1 MRTDLRDRQT
11 LQSLEGNVGRKV
23 ILYTFMIKLRRKSH
37 NLSSKSSFW
46 TSKQPLAMFAPWES
60 QKSVRKLKDAITGN
74 SFISDILLSL
84 DAPHDE
90 QLSSVHFAIVRFT
103 KQ

>member
-1 MRTDLRDRQT
+1 
-11 LQSLEGNVGRKV
+11 
-23 ILYTFMIKLRRKSH
+23 
-37 NLSSKSSFW
+37 
-46 TSKQPLAMFAPWES
+46 MFAPWGS